1 MAIFNSYVKLPE
13 GIKVNGGF
21 SSAAG
26 ASTDPLVRG
35 ACRSSGRG
43 FGGRQEEVRVGS
55 TLVNRVGD
63 RIPFFWKSAR
73 WIFVPL
79 GMIPEWFQKQ
89 KILVSVLFL
98 IGNSSC
104 FWSSPELCQ
113 SQAGW
118 TWRHGAS
125 FATHCFF
132 SSGNAPDPE
141 AMCTLLAS
149 ATACD
154 FNFGFM
160 FLLMCEHLWQA
171 YFELFWWM
179 GQVQRSKHTV
189 KVFVD
194 LSRFRRRNR
203 QKHGDRQATF

>member
-1 MAIFNSYVKLPE
+1 MVIFHSYVSLPE
-13 GIKVNGGF
+13 G
-21 SSAAG
+21 
-26 ASTDPLVRG
+26 
-35 ACRSSGRG
+35 
-43 FGGRQEEVRVGS
+43 
-55 TLVNRVGD
+55 RVGD
-63 RIPFFWKSAR
+63 RIPCFWKSAR

-79 GMIPEWFQKQ
+79 WDDSRVVSET
-89 KILVSVLFL
+89 KISGATVLFL
-98 IGNSSC
+98 MNLKTWG
-104 FWSSPELCQ
+104 
-113 SQAGW
+113 
-118 TWRHGAS
+118 WRH
-125 FATHCFF
+125 TLWLF
-132 SSGNAPDPE
+132 SSGNALDPV

-149 ATACD
+149 TTACD